1 MRVLEHK
8 TAIRV
13 DIQKISSCGPPFVST
28 TIGALDYSYT
38 VSGYFVSQYYF
49 QSGIGH
55 SRGESPTIVVG
66 DMESYALLFTV
77 CYVCRCTT
85 HCMHAHR
92 LRAVVNCGQ
101 DQRYRNPLDW
111 EFCCFCRAGGCLY
124 PCLFDPAYATA
135 GLARS
140 NMCGCACVFTNS
152 DWCPPH
158 KRLAVVI
165 LVVAHLSV
173 AKINILLRNAM
184 RI

>member
-1 MRVLEHK
+1 MLILFPLHPTTTSWTRVIPL
-8 TAIRV
+8 RV
-13 DIQKISSCGPPFVST
+13 TSNASCRLRVST

-49 QSGIGH
+49 QAGIGH

-85 HCMHAHR
+85 HCMRAHR

-140 NMCGCACVFTNS
+140 NMCECACVFTNS

-158 KRLAVVI
+158 MAHSVI
-165 LVVAHLSV
+165 TVIVLISRQAT
-173 AKINILLRNAM
+173 M
-184 RI
+184 